1 MDRKQRAKASGL
13 SGEASSLPDPASRIS
28 DDRATSG
35 GPNDRAKSESDRE
48 GRERSRGL
56 RTASQ
61 AELCKEVGTQ
71 EKRKLRA
78 QRGKARSIWLGLGML
93 GLIGWSVAIPALL
106 GVGLGMWIDAHFPSR
121 YSWTLML
128 LLIGMIVGCLNAWR
142 WVANEQRQIHEEQK
156 NHNQDEHRGNHDS

>member
-1 MDRKQRAKASGL
+1 VDKERRAGA
-13 SGEASSLPDPASRIS
+13 E
-28 DDRATSG
+28 SG
-35 GPNDRAKSESDRE
+35 GRGKRERRELGADSESPVR
-48 GRERSRGL
+48 RSASPPSPKL

-61 AELCKEVGTQ
+61 AELCKEVGSQ

-78 QRGKARSIWLGLGML
+78 QRGKARSVWLGLGML

-106 GVGLGMWIDAHFPSR
+106 GVGFGVWIDAHLPSH

-128 LLIGMIVGCLNAWR
+128 LLIGTIVGCVNAWR

-156 NHNQDEHRGNHDS
+156 NHNQDEHRGNHHS